1 MQGKANLKLIQV
13 SKIKFA
19 TKYNPFLPKID
30 GIIKKHISILHSDDT
45 LKALLPKGCFSTI
58 LKK

>member
-19 TKYNPFLPKID
+19 TKYNPLLPKID
-30 GIIKKHISILHSDDT
+30 GIIKKHISILHSDDA

-58 LKK
+58 LNK